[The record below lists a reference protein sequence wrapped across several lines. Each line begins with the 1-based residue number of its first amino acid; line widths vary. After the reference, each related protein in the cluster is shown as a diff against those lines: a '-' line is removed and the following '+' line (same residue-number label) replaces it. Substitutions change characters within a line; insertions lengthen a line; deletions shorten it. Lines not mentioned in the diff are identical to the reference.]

1 MQNRSGCNIAAFIV
15 GAMPCAFF
23 KRGCKGT
30 FFFTYLQIFVRF
42 NYPKRTLLQ
51 HFVNNTFY
59 FGSLLSV
66 IIACSVFCNSPP
78 LTPSLCAVM
87 SLSLPMLLGEQGSIS
102 AICL

>member
-1 MQNRSGCNIAAFIV
+1 MQNRSGYNIAAFIV

-30 FFFTYLQIFVRF
+30 FFFTYLQISFISIGT
-42 NYPKRTLLQ
+42 NCALLQ

-59 FGSLLSV
+59 FGYLLSAT
-66 IIACSVFCNSPP
+66 IACSVFCNCPP